1 MILVDTNVLL
11 DVLTGDAQWVEWSIG
26 ILRDTSA
33 SEPLV
38 INDIVYAELAG
49 HAANEDDLDAMLAPF
64 RLTMER
70 TPKAALFLAGKAF
83 VRYRRAGGMRSGVL
97 PDFLIGAHAQV
108 SKARLITRDA
118 TRYQTYFPKV
128 KLIAPN

>member
-11 DVLTGDAQWVEWSIG
+11 DVLTNDAQWADWSI
-26 ILRDTSA
+26 IALRDHSA
-33 SEPLV
+33 TEPLV
-38 INDIVYAELAG
+38 ISDIVYAELAG
-49 HAANEDDLDAMLAPF
+49 HAANEQDLDEALAPF

-83 VRYRRAGGMRSGVL
+83 TRYRRAGGVRSGVL

-108 SKARLITRDA
+108 SKARLITRD
-118 TRYQTYFPKV
+118 TTHYRTYFPKV
-128 KLIAPN
+128 KLIAP